1 MNGLE
6 DLLTRLATSAEGDG
20 RVTLEQMLA
29 ALGERALGPVMLFA
43 GLVTVMPL
51 LGDIPG
57 VPTLMA
63 LLVALTAGQLLL
75 QRRRFWLPRWLLR
88 RSVARRHVLSGVR
101 RLLPLARHVDRWLRP
116 RLCVLTGEVG
126 SHLIAVACLLIAAAM
141 PVMEFIPFS
150 ATGAGAALVAFGL
163 ALMARDGALALL
175 ALACTGA
182 TAGLIGHWL
191 W

>member
-6 DLLTRLATSAEGDG
+6 ALLTRLLASAEGEGD
-20 RVTLEQMLA
+20 VTLERMLA
-29 ALGERALGPVMLFA
+29 ALGERAFGPVMLFA

-88 RSVARRHVLSGVR
+88 RSMASRHVRSGVR
-101 RLLPLARHVDRWLRP
+101 RLLPLARLIDRGLRP
-116 RLCVLTGEVG
+116 RWCVLTGEVG
-126 SHLIAVACLLIAAAM
+126 SHLIAVACLAIAAAM

-150 ATGAGAALVAFGL
+150 ATGAGIALVAFGL
-163 ALMARDGALALL
+163 ALVARDGVLALL
-175 ALACTGA
+175 ALACTGV
-182 TAGLIGHWL
+182 TAGLVGHWL